1 MVDGVWSGGTGRT
14 SVAGVNRISV
24 ADLLPDVYRRLLTLN
39 REVEAARRDAD
50 LDHAVVELV
59 KVRASQINGCAFC
72 TDMHAKDALAAG
84 VTARQLAV
92 LPTWRETLLFTPAE
106 RAALDLAESMSRLA
120 LTQHVPDEVYVAAAE
135 VFTDDQLAV
144 VIWAAA
150 VIQTFNALNVTCPK
164 PLPEQDWPV

>member
-1 MVDGVWSGGTGRT
+1 M
-14 SVAGVNRISV
+14 SVP
-24 ADLLPDVYRRLLTLN
+24 DLFPDVYRRLLTLN
-39 REVEAARRDAD
+39 REVEAARRSAD
-50 LDHAVVELV
+50 VELAVIELV

-72 TDMHAKDALAAG
+72 TDMHAKEALEAG

-92 LPTWRETLLFTPAE
+92 LPTWRETRLFTSAE

-120 LTQHVPDEVYVAAAE
+120 LTQHVPDEVYAAAAE
-135 VFTDDQLAV
+135 VFDEDQLAV

-164 PLPEQDWPV
+164 PLPEQDWPS